1 MKFHRLFTLVALT
14 GLCALLIGVCR
25 HMGYAQ
31 PANKDQ
37 ALLEAALNLDVQAV
51 DTLLKQQ
58 ANLNVINPKSN
69 YPVLIDVCRINLA
82 AQYEDMQEVW
92 QARKKKRD
100 VIKLLVKAG
109 ARLDV
114 STGGR
119 YTPLLLLAERSYY
132 PKNYSEE
139 WSMES
144 LFVNPT
150 QKPNVNWRAYY
161 DWTALMLAVKVQDYG
176 HVQFLLSKRADPN
189 IVNNNGDTALDLAYK
204 TPALN
209 GDNVHG
215 NIIQILQENRAKTG
229 KELRDRR

>member
-1 MKFHRLFTLVALT
+1 M
-14 GLCALLIGVCR
+14 
-25 HMGYAQ
+25 
-31 PANKDQ
+31 
-37 ALLEAALNLDVQAV
+37 
-51 DTLLKQQ
+51 LKQQ
-58 ANLNVINPKSN
+58 ANPNVINPKSN